1 MNTETLLVKALAF
14 DLVTEAHQKSTLYLQ
29 MLQQIAQHLQVTDLN
44 QIMPALQ
51 ALSAEKKG

>member
-1 MNTETLLVKALAF
+1 MNTDTLLVKALAF
-14 DLVTEAHQKSTLYLQ
+14 DLVTEAHQKSAVYLQ

>member
-1 MNTETLLVKALAF
+1 MNNETLLIKALAF
-14 DLVTEAHQKSTLYLQ
+14 DLVMEAHQKSTVYLQ
-29 MLQQIAQHLQVTDLN
+29 MLQQVAQHLQVTDLA